1 MSPSVLPGALLALV
15 ASLALNAGYLTQ
27 HHGGRHLPPLDVRR
41 PLRTLAGLL
50 RSRVW
55 LLGTA
60 TGMLGW
66 ALFVAALA
74 LAPLSIA
81 QAFAGG
87 GLALVVPLASRVTG
101 RPLSGRER
109 AAVPAI
115 ALGLALLAVGT
126 RDAGAR
132 TAGHEQ
138 LLPLLVGASL
148 AAGALLAV
156 PAGARRPQLLGIAAG
171 VFYGAADAATKAV
184 CGAARSGLLPA
195 ILSPWT
201 AALVALT
208 VAAFFCFQRG
218 LQTGRPLPVIA
229 LMATS
234 TSLVA
239 VIGGLAAFAE
249 PLGQTPLLAALRIC
263 GLLTVAV
270 AGWVL
275 APAPARLLPASP
287 TRELAGDGPALR

>member
-1 MSPSVLPGALLALV
+1 MSGAIVPGALLALL
-15 ASLALNAGYLTQ
+15 ASLALNAGYLIQ
-27 HHGGRHLPPLDVRR
+27 HRGGRDAPPVDVRR

-60 TGMLGW
+60 TGTLGW

-74 LAPLSIA
+74 LAPLSVA

-87 GLALVVPLASRVTG
+87 GLALVVPLAARVTG
-101 RPLSGRER
+101 RPLAARER

-115 ALGLALLAVGT
+115 AVGLALLAVGT
-126 RDAGAR
+126 RDPGAR
-132 TAGHEQ
+132 TADHEQ

-148 AAGALLAV
+148 AAGALLAL
-156 PAGARRPQLLGIAAG
+156 PAGGRRPQLLGVAAG

-184 CGAARSGLLPA
+184 CGAAAHDGLLPA
-195 ILSPWT
+195 LVSPWA

-208 VAAFFCFQRG
+208 AAAFFCFQRG
-218 LQTGRPLPVIA
+218 LQSGRPLPVIA
-229 LMATS
+229 LMATA

-239 VIGGLAAFAE
+239 VVGGLAAFAE
-249 PLGQTPLLAALRIC
+249 PLGQTPLLAALRIV
-263 GLLTVAV
+263 GLVTVAV

-275 APAPARLLPASP
+275 APAPSRLLPAA
-287 TRELAGDGPALR
+287 RELAGQGPALP